1 MAFTWQSAGHA
12 FASLFKDVVT
22 VSKKVVTA
30 LGGLQNEEKLIE
42 SLTSLVSPQ
51 AAAVE
56 QIAFG
61 ALGELVAAVQAT
73 ETAAGANGVNVAFDA
88 SVVAEVKK
96 LIADFPEVIAQVEAA
111 FGKSSSNM
119 ALRISCLIHGLLLLC
134 RGMQLRIGRSP
145 RSLFPIL
152 RLQKPK
158 TSWERWPTRCPCGT
172 PMLSRDMSGWR
183 SPRSRPISPWRSRKR
198 KKAHFWKTWPSCT
211 MTGMRWS
218 HSTRC

>member
-22 VSKKVVTA
+22 VSKKVVTVI
-30 LGGLQNEEKLIE
+30 GGLQGESTVIE

-73 ETAAGANGVNVAFDA
+73 ETAAGANGVNITFDA

-96 LIADFPEVIAQVEAA
+96 LLTDFPQVVAQVEAA
-111 FGKSSSNM
+111 FGK
-119 ALRISCLIHGLLLLC
+119 
-134 RGMQLRIGRSP
+134 
-145 RSLFPIL
+145 
-152 RLQKPK
+152 K
-158 TSWERWPTRCPCGT
+158 
-172 PMLSRDMSGWR
+172 
-183 SPRSRPISPWRSRKR
+183 
-198 KKAHFWKTWPSCT
+198 
-211 MTGMRWS
+211 
-218 HSTRC
+218 

>member
-22 VSKKVVTA
+22 VSKKVVTVI
-30 LGGLQNEEKLIE
+30 GGLQGEATVIE

-73 ETAAGANGVNVAFDA
+73 EAAAGANGVNITFDA

-96 LIADFPEVIAQVEAA
+96 LLTEFPQVVAQVEAA
-111 FGKSSSNM
+111 FGK
-119 ALRISCLIHGLLLLC
+119 
-134 RGMQLRIGRSP
+134 
-145 RSLFPIL
+145 
-152 RLQKPK
+152 K
-158 TSWERWPTRCPCGT
+158 
-172 PMLSRDMSGWR
+172 
-183 SPRSRPISPWRSRKR
+183 
-198 KKAHFWKTWPSCT
+198 
-211 MTGMRWS
+211 
-218 HSTRC
+218 

>member
-30 LGGLQNEEKLIE
+30 IGGLQGEATVIE

-61 ALGELVAAVQAT
+61 ALGQLVAAVQAT
-73 ETAAGANGVNVAFDA
+73 ETAAAANGVNITFDA

-96 LIADFPEVIAQVEAA
+96 LLTDFPQVVAQVEAA
-111 FGKSSSNM
+111 FGK
-119 ALRISCLIHGLLLLC
+119 
-134 RGMQLRIGRSP
+134 
-145 RSLFPIL
+145 
-152 RLQKPK
+152 K
-158 TSWERWPTRCPCGT
+158 
-172 PMLSRDMSGWR
+172 
-183 SPRSRPISPWRSRKR
+183 
-198 KKAHFWKTWPSCT
+198 
-211 MTGMRWS
+211 
-218 HSTRC
+218 